1 MGETRV
7 ETLVIDGTDD
17 APGRVARGVQEVWRE
32 QNAAFRRKM
41 LTQLRPRGESRTA

>member
-1 MGETRV
+1 MGEARG
-7 ETLVIDGTDD
+7 ETIVIDGTDD